1 MTTLPVTRT
10 VKDLRAAVAAWRA
23 EGKRVALVPTMGALH
38 HGHMTLIDHA
48 KKYADKVVVSVFV
61 NPTQFGPN
69 EDFDAY
75 PRTEK
80 EDCAMV
86 AAQGGDMVYAPTVPE
101 MYPDGFA
108 TKVTVSGVSDVL
120 CGAARP
126 GHFDGVALI
135 VTKLLLQCGPDVAVF
150 GEKDFQ
156 QLQVIRRFVR
166 DLDIPVEVLGA
177 PLIRDEDGLATS
189 SRNKY
194 LTDADRAQGLNL
206 HRALKT
212 MAAAVASGASAQDA
226 TQQGRALLTQADIT
240 QIDYLEIRDL
250 ETMALVEGP
259 VKAPAR
265 AYVAAKI
272 GKARLI
278 DNWPIAL

>member
-1 MTTLPVTRT
+1 MADLPITRT
-10 VKDLRAAVAAWRA
+10 VNDLRATVADWRA
-23 EGKRVALVPTMGALH
+23 EGHRVALVPTMGALH

-75 PRTEK
+75 PRTET

-86 AAQGGDMVYAPTVPE
+86 AAQGGNMVYAPTVNE
-101 MYPDGFA
+101 MYPNGFA
-108 TKVTVSGVSDVL
+108 TKVTVGGVSDVL

-166 DLDIPVEVLGA
+166 DLDIPVEILGA
-177 PLIRDEDGLATS
+177 PLIRDADGLATS

-194 LTDADRAQGLNL
+194 LTDDDRAQGLHL
-206 HRALKT
+206 HRTLQT
-212 MAAAVASGASAQDA
+212 MAEAIAKGATAADA
-226 TQQGRALLTQADIT
+226 TAQGRSKLEDAGIT
-240 QIDYLEIRDL
+240 QIDYLEIRDM
-250 ETMALVEGP
+250 ETMALVEGK
-259 VKAPAR
+259 VAAPAR

-278 DNWPIAL
+278 DNWPVG